1 MTTGEGFDPSPA
13 DTIYLSEVS
22 AKDKPWDTHRAAADK
37 VSSLYEGTMYHRY
50 AERIAGCSPFLD
62 FSFVIDPETGSIT
75 LDLANVHFC
84 RVRYCTVCQWRRQLK
99 WRARF
104 FNALPKI
111 LTDYPKI
118 RFVFLTLT
126 VKNCPVEELRETLVR
141 MNQAWTRLSQRKQF
155 PALGWLK
162 SVEVTQEYDCTTPL
176 VCSRIKGKN
185 GSKKRCPNCIPN
197 GYAHPHFHAIL
208 AVNPS
213 YFTHGYLSK
222 EKWIQL
228 WRESLR
234 VDYDPSVAVKVVKS
248 TTADPEQL
256 DTELMKGFCEVLK
269 YSLKPDDLI
278 ANQQWLLEITAQLH
292 KTRAVAVGGI
302 FRDYIS
308 DKEPEDLITEN
319 QELESGSDGKI
330 RFAWRESIARY
341 FKLNTSVSD

>member
-1 MTTGEGFDPSPA
+1 MTTGDSSQLPPA

-22 AKDKPWDTHRAAADK
+22 AKDKPWDAHRAAADK
-37 VSSLYEGTMYHRY
+37 ISSLYEGTMFQRY

-62 FSFVIDPETGSIT
+62 FSFVVDPETGSIT

-111 LTDYPKI
+111 LGDYPKI
-118 RFVFLTLT
+118 RFIFLTLT
-126 VKNCPVEELRETLVR
+126 VKNCPVDELRETLAW
-141 MNQAWTRLSQRKQF
+141 MNKSWERLSKRKQF

-162 SVEVTQEYDCTTPL
+162 SVEVT
-176 VCSRIKGKN
+176 RGKD
-185 GSKKRCPNCIPN
+185 GT
-197 GYAHPHFHAIL
+197 AHPHFHAIL
-208 AVNPS
+208 AVNES
-213 YFTHGYLSK
+213 YFKRGYLSK

-234 VDYDPSVAVKVVKS
+234 AEYDPSIAVKVVKS
-248 TTADPEQL
+248 TTANPEQL

-278 ANQQWLLEITAQLH
+278 VNQEWLLEITAQLH

-308 DKEPEDLITEN
+308 DKEPEDLITEV
-319 QELESGSDGKI
+319 EESVSGSDGKV

-341 FKLNTSVSD
+341 FKLNASLSD